1 MRLEDNDEAF
11 WEIEEVVEGC
21 GINKKTIDVSNE
33 AQTTGKV

>member
-1 MRLEDNDEAF
+1 MRLEDNDAF

-21 GINKKTIDVSNE
+21 GINKKRLMYPNE